1 MFFLTLISHTRAP
14 QIRRVILCQA
24 AYFEKSRT
32 RSTLIPKTAVF
43 PRLTR
48 LLCSAIKAQIQSG
61 EIVFLRRGFLSFC
74 GRTPVAST
82 EKKAQNTAANFKALG
97 QRGHHATLSALIR
110 SRCLLIRKMRTPHF
124 RGNACKNAILP
135 RFIGLYLM
143 CPQHRNARRAR
154 SCIVVHFT
162 CPLVAL
168 RFEGTFHVFALAK
181 TFHFCAEDMLASCSL
196 LSAQKFHVRSKGAR
210 FRTLYI
216 VPLRRT

>member
-48 LLCSAIKAQIQSG
+48 LLCGAVKARIQSG
-61 EIVFLRRGFLSFC
+61 ELFSCGEVF
-74 GRTPVAST
+74 
-82 EKKAQNTAANFKALG
+82 
-97 QRGHHATLSALIR
+97 
-110 SRCLLIRKMRTPHF
+110 
-124 RGNACKNAILP
+124 P
-135 RFIGLYLM
+135 RFIGHYLM

-168 RFEGTFHVFALAK
+168 RIEGTFHVFANVLAK
-181 TFHFCAEDMLASCSL
+181 TFHFCAADIHSL
-196 LSAQKFHVRSKGAR
+196 TAHYICAKISRPERHGTLSLIDFAVPHRTPICLTVFHACAR
-210 FRTLYI
+210 IR
-216 VPLRRT
+216 